1 MSERLVAVIVF
12 VWETQWEIWL
22 VNVLGVVSALRP
34 PPSPHSIHCSMTL
47 PPRVLCFIM
56 ISLLIQIICDCWLTL
71 SAVDIAR
78 TALFSRYLSLRNNKV
93 FPTNNRNY
101 NQNLLLYNEEESR
114 LVNGLYIK
122 TSCWDKFFSWLSLS
136 SRSGG
141 WSHSTTITTTTHHH
155 LIWIGKED
163 EGIPKSKT
171 STLLYYPPPWVL
183 MCIVICRWWWHA
195 MVSGW
200 LVSLLW
206 HLLQD

>member
-71 SAVDIAR
+71 SAVHIAR

-122 TSCWDKFFSWLSLS
+122 TSCWDKFFFLTFFIISWW
-136 SRSGG
+136 RTVTQ
-141 WSHSTTITTTTHHH
+141 HHHHHHH

-163 EGIPKSKT
+163 ERDSK
-171 STLLYYPPPWVL
+171 
-183 MCIVICRWWWHA
+183 I
-195 MVSGW
+195 
-200 LVSLLW
+200 
-206 HLLQD
+206 